1 MLEGLVAGLL
11 NRFIG
16 PYVTNL
22 DVSQLNIAIWSGM
35 FLEKNKTESRN
46 THVPFHT
53 SLHDLGQAERRLLFL
68 TGSTR

>member
-22 DVSQLNIAIWSGM
+22 DVSQLNIAIWSGT
-35 FLEKNKTESRN
+35 FSSKRKGTRIKT
-46 THVPFHT
+46 
-53 SLHDLGQAERRLLFL
+53 
-68 TGSTR
+68 

>member
-22 DVSQLNIAIWSGM
+22 NVNQLNIAIWSGT
-35 FLEKNKTESRN
+35 LHSSPLSR
-46 THVPFHT
+46 
-53 SLHDLGQAERRLLFL
+53 SLCLALTPTLLLFNQGRIPFVL
-68 TGSTR
+68 A

>member
-22 DVSQLNIAIWSGM
+22 NVNQLNIAIWSGA
-35 FLEKNKTESRN
+35 FLYR
-46 THVPFHT
+46 V
-53 SLHDLGQAERRLLFL
+53 
-68 TGSTR
+68 